1 MEVNAFPNRQ
11 QREGDTAVSIKVGHG
26 LINRALTSAPRTYLH
41 LQSLHFSI
49 KTCPKPCPLTY
60 QRAILTMPLDTTT
73 YALSHLR
80 LDGRRWNELRRL
92 HAQISTQS
100 SADGSSYF
108 ELGNTKILCT
118 ISGPSESRRTGGSRN
133 DQNNDAKVEVEINV
147 ASFSGTDRKRR
158 ARNDRRVQE
167 MQMTVA
173 GAFQSVI
180 FGHLFMHSTILVT
193 LHVLSQDGSL
203 LAACVNATT
212 LALID
217 AGVPMSDYI
226 SAVTVASAPSRDQS
240 MDEEDPLLDLNGL
253 EELELPFLTIGA
265 VGEEGKVSLL
275 VMDTR
280 CGMGRL
286 EAMVSVG
293 LDGCRQVRGMLDGVV
308 RAHGKRVL
316 DGKVGS

>member
-1 MEVNAFPNRQ
+1 
-11 QREGDTAVSIKVGHG
+11 
-26 LINRALTSAPRTYLH
+26 
-41 LQSLHFSI
+41 
-49 KTCPKPCPLTY
+49 
-60 QRAILTMPLDTTT
+60 
-73 YALSHLR
+73 
-80 LDGRRWNELRRL
+80 
-92 HAQISTQS
+92 
-100 SADGSSYF
+100 
-108 ELGNTKILCT
+108 
-118 ISGPSESRRTGGSRN
+118 
-133 DQNNDAKVEVEINV
+133 
-147 ASFSGTDRKRR
+147 
-158 ARNDRRVQE
+158 
-167 MQMTVA
+167 
-173 GAFQSVI
+173 
-180 FGHLFMHSTILVT
+180 MHSTISVT